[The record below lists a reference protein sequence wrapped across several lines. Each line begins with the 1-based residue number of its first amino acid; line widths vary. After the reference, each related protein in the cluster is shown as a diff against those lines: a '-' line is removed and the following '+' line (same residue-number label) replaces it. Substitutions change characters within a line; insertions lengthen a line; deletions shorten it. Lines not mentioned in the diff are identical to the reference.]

1 VVRTPRQ
8 RAKRIC
14 QHPSSLRLC
23 ESVRRL
29 LPTGKSR
36 FCAPAATSHLRRAA
50 KLAVTTGF
58 ETSFTIPV
66 AKTTVSAKSITV
78 PRIMGPYG
86 SSYLSVSSLRFSPR
100 LRQKKTLP
108 AGMGLPGHAPSQLQG
123 GARPGTAAAAAAGG
137 RWAGG
142 NVLDHTTKAMAVM
155 SSESLMIDTPS
166 ATSAFLRPNVI
177 RTCRA
182 KESELVSACACA
194 CRARARAL
202 RVCESGAGGGRW
214 RPMATVH
221 GGRSTFAHTP
231 SLHAHAPRRWSRA

>member
-1 VVRTPRQ
+1 M
-8 RAKRIC
+8 
-14 QHPSSLRLC
+14 
-23 ESVRRL
+23 
-29 LPTGKSR
+29 
-36 FCAPAATSHLRRAA
+36 
-50 KLAVTTGF
+50 AVTTGF
-58 ETSFTIPV
+58 ETSLTIPV

-231 SLHAHAPRRWSRA
+231 SPHAHAPRRWSRA